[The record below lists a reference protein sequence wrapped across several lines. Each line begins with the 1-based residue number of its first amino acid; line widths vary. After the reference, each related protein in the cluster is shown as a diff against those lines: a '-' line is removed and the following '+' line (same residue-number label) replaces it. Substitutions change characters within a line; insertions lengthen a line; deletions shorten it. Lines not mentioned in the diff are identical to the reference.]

1 MSVRSGPGWV
11 RVSLL
16 ASVVLLLAACAG
28 PTRIATLNQT
38 TRIPGARAETT
49 LQQELAK
56 RGFPSA
62 TVSCAKTITVIV
74 GVTQTCSVTG
84 AGPNGIV
91 KFTIGNVSGKIDPGS
106 VKAGS

>member
-1 MSVRSGPGWV
+1 VSVRSAPGWV
-11 RVSLL
+11 RTSLL
-16 ASVVLLLAACAG
+16 ACVVLLLAACAG

-62 TVSCAKTITVIV
+62 TVSCAKTIIV
-74 GVTQTCSVTG
+74 NVGPAASCSVTG
-84 AGPNGIV
+84 AGTHNAV
-91 KFTIGNVSGKIDPGS
+91 KFTFRTLDGKIDLAS
-106 VKAGS
+106 VKVS